1 MKRWCICKMGDY
13 ENEGTRVPALNKYQQ
28 NGELITDISDPNQSP
43 VNSRVWSKPGFN
55 WAFGQVSAFSMTN
68 MQADPDIYI
77 LPDGT
82 MDMSVGS
89 IPSGVRTT
97 MRNRLE
103 AAGFVFTAV
112 KTTWTVRQLLNYL
125 LQQVQ
130 PMIETVESGDIK
142 DVE

>member
-13 ENEGTRVPALNKYQQ
+13 ENEGTRVPALNKYRP
-28 NGELITDISDPNQSP
+28 NGQLRADLLKDPVAP
-43 VNSRVWSKPGFN
+43 SRIWSKPGFN
-55 WAFGQVSAFSMTN
+55 WAFGQVAAANLSA

-89 IPSGVRTT
+89 IPVNIRTT
-97 MRNRLE
+97 MKNRLE
-103 AAGFVFTAV
+103 AAGFVFTNV
-112 KTTWTVRQLLNYL
+112 KTSWTVRQLLQYV

-130 PMIETVESGDIK
+130 PALDTVEAGDVA
-142 DVE
+142 DVTG